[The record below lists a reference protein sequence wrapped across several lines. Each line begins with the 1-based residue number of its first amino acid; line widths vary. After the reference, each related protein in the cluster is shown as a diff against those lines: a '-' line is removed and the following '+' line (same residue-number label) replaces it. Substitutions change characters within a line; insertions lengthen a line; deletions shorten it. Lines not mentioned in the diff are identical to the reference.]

1 MEIISQTIKY
11 TREGLNKILRI
22 LKGNVDLVFE
32 AEKLTEDEQKLI
44 EQYYKVS
51 NLNYLTFEN
60 EFLKQ
65 VNAWWQLC

>member
-32 AEKLTEDEQKLI
+32 AEKINKQP
-44 EQYYKVS
+44 
-51 NLNYLTFEN
+51 
-60 EFLKQ
+60 FL
-65 VNAWWQLC
+65 AP

>member
-65 VNAWWQLC
+65 VNA